1 MSLTYIMCQYDKTLE
16 YGKLLPWYAAF
27 PNRDLLEIEDLKRKI
42 FSTTTKTGTATTS
55 IIQLATNKKKEYV
68 PNEKNFRRQHGDRPV
83 PMQTGH

>member
-55 IIQLATNKKKEYV
+55 IGNK
-68 PNEKNFRRQHGDRPV
+68 
-83 PMQTGH
+83 